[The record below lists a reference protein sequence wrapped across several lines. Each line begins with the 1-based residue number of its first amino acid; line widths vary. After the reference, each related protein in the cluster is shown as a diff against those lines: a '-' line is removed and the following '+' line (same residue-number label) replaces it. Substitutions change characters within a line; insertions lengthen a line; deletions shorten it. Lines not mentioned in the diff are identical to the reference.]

1 MVSAALLANI
11 TRVDPVLVVVVVATV
26 APALAR
32 VMVNWSVLNGRPPM
46 PEHWNWWSR
55 LRHN

>member
-11 TRVDPVLVVVVVATV
+11 TRVDPVLVVVVATV

-32 VMVNWSVLNGRPPM
+32 VMVNWSVLNGRPPDA
-46 PEHWNWWSR
+46 
-55 LRHN
+55 